1 MPTLPFLYAND
12 LVNTLKR
19 SAEENRFKEMVV
31 YIEACESGSVFDGLL
46 PSNIK
51 VYGTTAGNTHAC
63 FGMLQTVKTEEHV
76 VYIAVGS
83 ICEMLHQP
91 SVCGCFSAT
100 PSNDGPQF
108 LKAPRLRVNDKH
120 LLQEFPFRHSH
131 TSRVHLTLPA
141 ATCEVSGRFLNKF
154 THEC

>member
-51 VYGTTAGNTHAC
+51 VYGTTAGNIQLRAFGFHLDLERRAC
-63 FGMLQTVKTEEHV
+63 RSQLCGLSFSSRYIVCEYSAPSMAPERCILSDWTWQPAIHCSKPRVKRPVFATG
-76 VYIAVGS
+76 AS
-83 ICEMLHQP
+83 IFVLHQRMKR
-91 SVCGCFSAT
+91 VCGC
-100 PSNDGPQF
+100 
-108 LKAPRLRVNDKH
+108 
-120 LLQEFPFRHSH
+120 
-131 TSRVHLTLPA
+131 
-141 ATCEVSGRFLNKF
+141 RFLGRLSR
-154 THEC
+154 